1 MDAFDHALREQRDAL
16 KRAVGIL
23 TRDVDTLL
31 EALTKHEGHDI
42 CATCL
47 RHLGRTPTDR
57 PRAMTTHPT
66 TTEET

>member
-1 MDAFDHALREQRDAL
+1 MALRDRINSLERTVSAL
-16 KRAVGIL
+16 
-23 TRDVDTLL
+23 THDVDTLL
-31 EALTKHEGHDI
+31 DALAKHEGYDI